1 LLDLEGLLLT
11 SVLRSSAV
19 CGALALALTSMPI
32 EAADQVRVAAGVVDG
47 TTGMVPGVRMFLGI
61 PYAAPPVGPLRWA
74 PPGPPASWSGVRKA
88 HTFSS
93 RCVQTTP
100 FPDMRFRSVT
110 ESEDCLSLSVWTPA
124 RTPNERLPVMV
135 WIHGGGFF
143 SGAHDEGRH
152 EGSVLASKG
161 LVIVEPNYRLGVLG
175 FLAHAELTAESGRHT
190 SGNYGLLDQIA
201 ALRWVKENVAA
212 FGGNPDNVTI
222 FGESAGSFS
231 VSALM
236 ASPLTGDLF
245 HRAIGESGAYFG
257 GPLPLLTLAAAE
269 ARGAELAAAV
279 GATSLA
285 ALRERT
291 PAELVNAVGTP
302 STRFAPIIDGYMLS
316 ADPWDVFAAGRQ
328 RRVPLLAGWNSAEIK
343 APRTTAA
350 AFRQLLRKQFSNDF
364 DGALK
369 AFPAATD
376 AEASRSAVALASDN
390 FIGYNTWKWIEA
402 HTATGRS
409 PVYRYLFDQ
418 IVPTATGDPAP
429 TDPGAGHA
437 SEIEYV
443 FHALESRKLAWRPV
457 DRQVA
462 DLMVSYWTNFAKT
475 GNPNGPGLPAW
486 PAWTSDG
493 RGQVMRISAAS
504 KAEPERHRD
513 RYLFQDHIESR
524 RRGR

>member
-1 LLDLEGLLLT
+1 MIRVCLQPPQAFAHEPLPSDLTIL
-11 SVLRSSAV
+11 VLANRPDREAHTIFWRALQQEDAV
-19 CGALALALTSMPI
+19 PEHAMAQELGRI
-32 EAADQVRVAAGVVDG
+32 VEHDHVQVRRRHSSSEATRQAAHG
-47 TTGMVPGVRMFLGI
+47 L
-61 PYAAPPVGPLRWA
+61 
-74 PPGPPASWSGVRKA
+74 PAV
-88 HTFSS
+88 
-93 RCVQTTP
+93 
-100 FPDMRFRSVT
+100 
-110 ESEDCLSLSVWTPA
+110 
-124 RTPNERLPVMV
+124 
-135 WIHGGGFF
+135 
-143 SGAHDEGRH
+143 
-152 EGSVLASKG
+152 
-161 LVIVEPNYRLGVLG
+161 
-175 FLAHAELTAESGRHT
+175 
-190 SGNYGLLDQIA
+190 
-201 ALRWVKENVAA
+201 
-212 FGGNPDNVTI
+212 
-222 FGESAGSFS
+222 
-231 VSALM
+231 
-236 ASPLTGDLF
+236 
-245 HRAIGESGAYFG
+245 
-257 GPLPLLTLAAAE
+257 
-269 ARGAELAAAV
+269 
-279 GATSLA
+279 
-285 ALRERT
+285 
-291 PAELVNAVGTP
+291 
-302 STRFAPIIDGYMLS
+302 MLS

-369 AFPAATD
+369 AFPAATY
-376 AEASRSAVALASDN
+376 AQASRSAVALASDN

-486 PAWTSDG
+486 PGWTSDG